1 MSLSTQGQIILALN
15 GIWTGIKANL
25 NSSPDGSAK
34 MEFSPEIKNRYLPVV
49 QPSTTKS
56 VTFIRITST
65 NRQELGILG
74 IKLLPNVQLI
84 KQLVGRPYCKPPGNP
99 SPKVIVGY
107 CGGPF
112 LFAVLCWDVQSTSE
126 VSTYNTAQLGLFR
139 CGLPAHLGDN

>member
-1 MSLSTQGQIILALN
+1 
-15 GIWTGIKANL
+15 
-25 NSSPDGSAK
+25 

-84 KQLVGRPYCKPPGNP
+84 KQLMG
-99 SPKVIVGY
+99 
-107 CGGPF
+107 
-112 LFAVLCWDVQSTSE
+112 
-126 VSTYNTAQLGLFR
+126 
-139 CGLPAHLGDN
+139 